1 MNTVKTSTLEC
12 NTMQMLCR
20 LSQVSSGRSLRFWIV
35 CWLGTLSLASLAVPS
50 GPSPQAV
57 LQKSVVDWVAKEQ
70 AVSPDSVILAPLDA
84 RMQVKACEKP
94 LAMDLPFGTFEK
106 LRVRCP
112 QPAWQIYVRV
122 AVPVRQVSKGAT
134 SVPSNGPSAPPAPAA
149 MADVKALA
157 APEKRQVLV
166 ANMPLYKGQFLN
178 ESHVRLAEVESKGL
192 NGQILESV
200 TQVMHAELIRDVRP
214 DAPLRSQDIRPTV
227 LVKRGQMVLISVGQ
241 TQGFQISAR
250 VEAMQDGR
258 FGDQIKL
265 KNKESGRILT
275 GQVRG
280 PNLVDGL

>member
-1 MNTVKTSTLEC
+1 MNTVKTSTLESI
-12 NTMQMLCR
+12 TMQMLCR
-20 LSQVSSGRSLRFWIV
+20 LSQVSAGRGFWIG
-35 CWLGTLSLASLAVPS
+35 CWLGMLSLTSLSSHAAPPVPA
-50 GPSPQAV
+50 PQAV
-57 LQKSVVDWVAKEQ
+57 LQKSVVDWVSKEQ
-70 AVSPDSVILAPLDA
+70 AVSPDSVNLAPLDP

-94 LAMDLPFGTFEK
+94 LAMDLPFGSFEK
-106 LRVRCP
+106 LRVRCS

-122 AVPVRQVSKGAT
+122 SVQARQASKGPSPAP
-134 SVPSNGPSAPPAPAA
+134 SVPTVATAVTDA
-149 MADVKALA
+149 KASA

-178 ESHVRLAEVESKGL
+178 ESHVRVAEVDSKGL

-214 DAPLRSQDIRPTV
+214 DAPLRSQDIRPMV

-241 TQGFQISAR
+241 AQGFQISAR

-275 GQVRG
+275 GQVKG
-280 PNLVDGL
+280 PNLVEGL

>member
-1 MNTVKTSTLEC
+1 MNTVKTSTLEY

-20 LSQVSSGRSLRFWIV
+20 LSEVSPGRGLRSWIG
-35 CWLGTLSLASLAVPS
+35 CCLGMLSLALQAAPPVSSA
-50 GPSPQAV
+50 QAV

-70 AVSPDSVILAPLDA
+70 AVLPDSVILAPLDP

-94 LAMDLPFGTFEK
+94 LAMDLPFGSYEK

-122 AVPVRQVSKGAT
+122 SVPARQVSKGA
-134 SVPSNGPSAPPAPAA
+134 PSGPSTGPSAPSTVAA
-149 MADVKALA
+149 VADVKAAA

-166 ANMPLYKGQFLN
+166 ANMPLYRGQFLN

-200 TQVMHAELIRDVRP
+200 TQVMHAELIRDVKP

-241 TQGFQISAR
+241 AQGFQISAR

-275 GQVRG
+275 GQVKG
-280 PNLVDGL
+280 PNQVEGL

>member
-1 MNTVKTSTLEC
+1 MNTVKTSTLES

-20 LSQVSSGRSLRFWIV
+20 PSPVSLGSGLRYWIG
-35 CWLGTLSLASLAVPS
+35 CWLGMLSLSLLAAPN

-70 AVSPDSVILAPLDA
+70 AVSPDAVILAPLDP
-84 RMQVKACEKP
+84 RMQVRSCEKP
-94 LAMDLPFGTFEK
+94 LAMDLPFGSFEK
-106 LRVRCP
+106 LRVRCS
-112 QPAWQIYVRV
+112 QPAWQIYVRA
-122 AVPVRQVSKGAT
+122 AVQARQASKG
-134 SVPSNGPSAPPAPAA
+134 PSPGPSTPTVAA
-149 MADVKALA
+149 AGAEAKASA

-178 ESHVRLAEVESKGL
+178 ESHVRLLEVDSKGL
-192 NGQILESV
+192 NGQVLESV

-214 DAPLRSQDIRPTV
+214 DAPVRSQDIRPML

-241 TQGFQISAR
+241 AQGFQISAR

-275 GQVRG
+275 GQVKG
-280 PNLVDGL
+280 PNLVEGL

>member
-20 LSQVSSGRSLRFWIV
+20 LLQVSSDRGLRLWIG
-35 CWLGTLSLASLAVPS
+35 CWLGMLLLSSLSSHAAPPVPA
-50 GPSPQAV
+50 PQAV
-57 LQKSVVDWVAKEQ
+57 LQKSVVEWVAKEQ
-70 AVSPDSVILAPLDA
+70 AVLPDSVILAPLDP

-94 LAMDLPFGTFEK
+94 LAMDLPFGSFEK

-122 AVPVRQVSKGAT
+122 AVQARQASK
-134 SVPSNGPSAPPAPAA
+134 VPSPGPSAPSVSNAGTE
-149 MADVKALA
+149 VKASA

-192 NGQILESV
+192 NGQILESL

-241 TQGFQISAR
+241 AQGFQISAR

-275 GQVRG
+275 GQVKG
-280 PNLVDGL
+280 PNLVEGL

>member
-20 LSQVSSGRSLRFWIV
+20 LSQVSRGRGWR
-35 CWLGTLSLASLAVPS
+35 LGIGGCLGMLSLSLLAAPS
-50 GPSPQAV
+50 GPTPQAV

-70 AVSPDSVILAPLDA
+70 AVTPDSVTLAPLDP
-84 RMQVKACEKP
+84 RLQVRACEKP
-94 LAMDLPFGTFEK
+94 LAMDLPFGSYEK
-106 LRVRCP
+106 LRVRCS

-122 AVPVRQVSKGAT
+122 SVQARQASKGA
-134 SVPSNGPSAPPAPAA
+134 SPGPATPTVATAGTE
-149 MADVKALA
+149 VKASA
-157 APEKRQVLV
+157 ASEKRQVLV
-166 ANMPLYKGQFLN
+166 ASMPLYKGQFLN

-241 TQGFQISAR
+241 AQGFQISAR

-275 GQVRG
+275 GQVKG
-280 PNLVDGL
+280 PNLVEGL

>member
-1 MNTVKTSTLEC
+1 M
-12 NTMQMLCR
+12 
-20 LSQVSSGRSLRFWIV
+20 
-35 CWLGTLSLASLAVPS
+35 LSLASQAAPPVPW
-50 GPSPQAV
+50 PQAV

-70 AVSPDSVILAPLDA
+70 AVLPDSVILAPLDP

-94 LAMDLPFGTFEK
+94 LAMDLPFGSFEK
-106 LRVRCP
+106 LRVRCT

-122 AVPVRQVSKGAT
+122 TVQARQVSKGAT
-134 SVPSNGPSAPPAPAA
+134 SGPSTGPSAPPTVAA
-149 MADVKALA
+149 VADVKASA

-166 ANMPLYKGQFLN
+166 ANMPLYRGQFLN

-192 NGQILESV
+192 NGQILESI

-214 DAPLRSQDIRPTV
+214 DTPLRSQDIRPTV

-241 TQGFQISAR
+241 AQGFQISAR

-258 FGDQIKL
+258 FGEQIKL

-275 GQVRG
+275 GQVKG
-280 PNLVDGL
+280 PNLVEGL

>member
-12 NTMQMLCR
+12 ITMQMLCR
-20 LSQVSSGRSLRFWIV
+20 LSQVSPGRGMRFWIV
-35 CWLGTLSLASLAVPS
+35 GWLATLSLASLAAPS

-70 AVSPDSVILAPLDA
+70 AVPTDSVILAPLDP

-112 QPAWQIYVRV
+112 QPAWQLYVRV
-122 AVPVRQVSKGAT
+122 AVQARQASK
-134 SVPSNGPSAPPAPAA
+134 VPSPGPSAPSVATAGTE
-149 MADVKALA
+149 VKASA

-192 NGQILESV
+192 NGQILESL

-214 DAPLRSQDIRPTV
+214 DAPLRSQDIRPMV

-241 TQGFQISAR
+241 AQGFQISAR

-275 GQVRG
+275 GQVKG
-280 PNLVDGL
+280 PNLVEGL

>member
-1 MNTVKTSTLEC
+1 MNTVKTSTLESI
-12 NTMQMLCR
+12 TMQMLCR
-20 LSQVSSGRSLRFWIV
+20 LSQVSAGRGLWIG
-35 CWLGTLSLASLAVPS
+35 CWLGMLSLTSLSSHAAPPV
-50 GPSPQAV
+50 PSPQAV

-70 AVSPDSVILAPLDA
+70 AVSPDSVILAPLDP
-84 RMQVKACEKP
+84 RMQVKACDKP
-94 LAMDLPFGTFEK
+94 LAMDLPFGSYEK
-106 LRVRCP
+106 LRVRCA
-112 QPAWQIYVRV
+112 QPVWQIYVRV
-122 AVPVRQVSKGAT
+122 ASQTRQASKG
-134 SVPSNGPSAPPAPAA
+134 PSPGPSTPTVATAGPE
-149 MADVKALA
+149 VKASA

-178 ESHVRLAEVESKGL
+178 ESHVRLAEVDSKGL

-200 TQVMHAELIRDVRP
+200 TQVMHAELVRDVRP

-241 TQGFQISAR
+241 AQGFQISAR

-275 GQVRG
+275 GQVKG
-280 PNLVDGL
+280 PNLVEGL

>member
-1 MNTVKTSTLEC
+1 MNTVKTSTLESI
-12 NTMQMLCR
+12 TMQMLCR
-20 LSQVSSGRSLRFWIV
+20 LPQVSPGRGLWIG
-35 CWLGTLSLASLAVPS
+35 CWLGMFLLSSLSSHAAP
-50 GPSPQAV
+50 PAPAPQVV

-70 AVSPDSVILAPLDA
+70 AVSPDSVILAPLDP
-84 RMQVKACEKP
+84 RVQVKACEKP
-94 LAMDLPFGTFEK
+94 LAMDLPFGSFEK
-106 LRVRCP
+106 LRVRCF

-122 AVPVRQVSKGAT
+122 AVQGRQASKGT
-134 SVPSNGPSAPPAPAA
+134 SPGPSTPTVATAGAE
-149 MADVKALA
+149 VKAST

-200 TQVMHAELIRDVRP
+200 TQVMHAELIRDVRA
-214 DAPLRSQDIRPTV
+214 DAPLRSQDIRPMV

-241 TQGFQISAR
+241 AQGFQISAR

-275 GQVRG
+275 GQVKG
-280 PNLVDGL
+280 PNLVEGL

>member
-12 NTMQMLCR
+12 KTMQMLCR
-20 LSQVSSGRSLRFWIV
+20 LSPLTLGRGLRFWIV
-35 CWLGTLSLASLAVPS
+35 CWLGTLSLASLAAPS

-57 LQKSVVDWVAKEQ
+57 MQKSVVDWVAKEQ
-70 AVSPDSVILAPLDA
+70 AVSPDSVILAPLDP

-94 LAMDLPFGTFEK
+94 LAMDLPFGSFEK

-122 AVPVRQVSKGAT
+122 AVQARQVSKG
-134 SVPSNGPSAPPAPAA
+134 PSSGPSTSSAVAA
-149 MADVKALA
+149 VAEVKASA

-192 NGQILESV
+192 NGQILESL

-214 DAPLRSQDIRPTV
+214 DAPLRSQDIRPMV

-241 TQGFQISAR
+241 AQGFQISAR

-258 FGDQIKL
+258 FGDQIKM

-275 GQVRG
+275 GQVKG
-280 PNLVDGL
+280 PNLVEGL

>member
-12 NTMQMLCR
+12 ITMQMLCR
-20 LSQVSSGRSLRFWIV
+20 LSQVSPCRGMRFWIV
-35 CWLGTLSLASLAVPS
+35 GWLATLSLASLAAPS

-70 AVSPDSVILAPLDA
+70 AVATDSVILAPLDP
-84 RMQVKACEKP
+84 RMQVKACDKP
-94 LAMDLPFGTFEK
+94 LAMDLPFGSFEK

-122 AVPVRQVSKGAT
+122 TVPARQVSKGA
-134 SVPSNGPSAPPAPAA
+134 PSGPSTGPSAPSTVAA
-149 MADVKALA
+149 VADVKASA

-214 DAPLRSQDIRPTV
+214 DAPLRSQDIRPTL

-241 TQGFQISAR
+241 AQGFQISAR

-275 GQVRG
+275 GQVKG
-280 PNLVDGL
+280 PNLVEGL

>member
-1 MNTVKTSTLEC
+1 
-12 NTMQMLCR
+12 MLL
-20 LSQVSSGRSLRFWIV
+20 LSSLSSH
-35 CWLGTLSLASLAVPS
+35 AAPPVPA
-50 GPSPQAV
+50 PQAV

-70 AVSPDSVILAPLDA
+70 AVLPDSVILAPLDP

-94 LAMDLPFGTFEK
+94 LAMDLPFGSFEK
-106 LRVRCP
+106 LRVRCA

-122 AVPVRQVSKGAT
+122 SVQARQVSKGA
-134 SVPSNGPSAPPAPAA
+134 SSFPSTGPSTSPVPAA
-149 MADVKALA
+149 MADVKASA

-192 NGQILESV
+192 NGQILESM

-241 TQGFQISAR
+241 AQGFQISAR

-275 GQVRG
+275 GQVKG
-280 PNLVDGL
+280 PNLVEGL

>member
-20 LSQVSSGRSLRFWIV
+20 LSPVRSGRGLRLWIG
-35 CWLGTLSLASLAVPS
+35 CWLGVLSLSLLAAPS
-50 GPSPQAV
+50 VSAPQAV

-70 AVSPDSVILAPLDA
+70 AVSPDAVILAPLDP
-84 RMQVKACEKP
+84 RMQVKACDKP
-94 LAMDLPFGTFEK
+94 LAMDLPFGSFEK
-106 LRVRCP
+106 LRVRCA

-122 AVPVRQVSKGAT
+122 
-134 SVPSNGPSAPPAPAA
+134 SVQARNAGKGPSPGPSTPAVATA
-149 MADVKALA
+149 GTEAKASA

-178 ESHVRLAEVESKGL
+178 ETHVRLAEVESKGL
-192 NGQILESV
+192 NGQVLESV

-241 TQGFQISAR
+241 AQGFQISAR

-275 GQVRG
+275 GQVKG
-280 PNLVDGL
+280 PNLVEGL

>member
-1 MNTVKTSTLEC
+1 MNTVKTSTLER
-12 NTMQMLCR
+12 NIMQMLCR
-20 LSQVSSGRSLRFWIV
+20 LSNVSLGRGWRLGIG
-35 CWLGTLSLASLAVPS
+35 CWLGMLSLSLLAAPPA
-50 GPSPQAV
+50 PSPQAV

-70 AVSPDSVILAPLDA
+70 AVSTESVTLAPLDP
-84 RMQVKACEKP
+84 RLQVRACEKP
-94 LAMDLPFGTFEK
+94 LAMDLPFGSFEK
-106 LRVRCP
+106 LRVRCA
-112 QPAWQIYVRV
+112 QPVWQIYVRV
-122 AVPVRQVSKGAT
+122 TVQARQASKG
-134 SVPSNGPSAPPAPAA
+134 PLPGPSTPTGATTGSEAKAP
-149 MADVKALA
+149 A

-192 NGQILESV
+192 TGQILESL

-241 TQGFQISAR
+241 AQGFQISAR

-275 GQVRG
+275 GQVKG
-280 PNLVDGL
+280 PNLVEGL

>member
-1 MNTVKTSTLEC
+1 
-12 NTMQMLCR
+12 MQMLCR
-20 LSQVSSGRSLRFWIV
+20 LSPVRSGRGLRLWIG
-35 CWLGTLSLASLAVPS
+35 CWLGVLSLSLLAAPS
-50 GPSPQAV
+50 VSAPQAV

-70 AVSPDSVILAPLDA
+70 AVSPDAVILAPLDP
-84 RMQVKACEKP
+84 RMQVKACDKP
-94 LAMDLPFGTFEK
+94 LAMDLPFGSFEK
-106 LRVRCP
+106 LRVRCA

-122 AVPVRQVSKGAT
+122 
-134 SVPSNGPSAPPAPAA
+134 SVQARNAGKGPSPGPSTPAVATA
-149 MADVKALA
+149 GTEAKASA

-178 ESHVRLAEVESKGL
+178 ETHVRLAEVESKGL
-192 NGQILESV
+192 NGQVLESV

-241 TQGFQISAR
+241 AQGFQISAR

-275 GQVRG
+275 GQVKG
-280 PNLVDGL
+280 PNLVEGL

>member
-1 MNTVKTSTLEC
+1 M
-12 NTMQMLCR
+12 
-20 LSQVSSGRSLRFWIV
+20 
-35 CWLGTLSLASLAVPS
+35 LSLSLLAAPS
-50 GPSPQAV
+50 GPTPQAV

-70 AVSPDSVILAPLDA
+70 AVTPDSVTLAPLDP
-84 RMQVKACEKP
+84 RLQVRACEKP
-94 LAMDLPFGTFEK
+94 LAMDLPFGSYEK
-106 LRVRCP
+106 LRVRCS
-112 QPAWQIYVRV
+112 QPVWQIYVRV
-122 AVPVRQVSKGAT
+122 TVPARQASKG
-134 SVPSNGPSAPPAPAA
+134 PLQGPSAPTVATAGTEA
-149 MADVKALA
+149 KASA

-192 NGQILESV
+192 NGQILESLA
-200 TQVMHAELIRDVRP
+200 QVMHAELIRDVRP

-241 TQGFQISAR
+241 AQGFQISAR

-275 GQVRG
+275 GQVKG
-280 PNLVDGL
+280 PNLVEGL

>member
-20 LSQVSSGRSLRFWIV
+20 PSPVSRGRGWR
-35 CWLGTLSLASLAVPS
+35 LGIGGCLGMLSLSLLAAPS
-50 GPSPQAV
+50 GPTPQAV

-70 AVSPDSVILAPLDA
+70 AVTPDSVTLAPLDP
-84 RMQVKACEKP
+84 RLQVRACEKP
-94 LAMDLPFGTFEK
+94 LAMDLPFGSYEK
-106 LRVRCP
+106 LRVRCS
-112 QPAWQIYVRV
+112 QPVWQIYVRV
-122 AVPVRQVSKGAT
+122 TVPARQASKG
-134 SVPSNGPSAPPAPAA
+134 PLPGPSAPTVATAGA
-149 MADVKALA
+149 EAKASA

-192 NGQILESV
+192 NGQILESL

-241 TQGFQISAR
+241 AQGFQISAR

-275 GQVRG
+275 GQVKG
-280 PNLVDGL
+280 PNLVEGL